1 MRIIEALYVL
11 MLLYHISGCTC
22 TCHINIEET
31 NVNDDQHQ
39 PHPEDE
45 NDNVYDSTTPQ
56 CAAEV
61 PEDSISDASYVTSLE
76 DITNQYDQDQSLG
89 SETTR
94 VQDQINADSQCGSE
108 VLDCSKQ
115 DKQSDDL
122 SSVGYM
128 KDEIS
133 NACDSNNNCLVQNE
147 MTINDDKMNDTC
159 APTGDPAVL
168 KSDESEANNVITL
181 TSKQDS
187 IGGRRIMKAVRRL
200 KPSQSPNSTLS
211 RVPGVLLGS
220 PSKTPGTLD
229 SQVSDDS
236 LPSSSVTGSEPH
248 SDDEDSTPE
257 EDNLFDDLYEAIKLL
272 QRAKKKPGLK
282 FADIE
287 YLHDQFAWGLHHRYQ
302 LLEIPMLPNTGRRV
316 TTWNRVD
323 IEVAYDSVIES
334 LSCHADD
341 TLLDSLEYIEDD
353 ILYMFRRNDPELVFI
368 SQFNFL
374 HYRLPSSIK
383 MRNLRASFPPGAPL
397 EITVLLYLRDINS
410 VRIHHWAKTN

>member
-1 MRIIEALYVL
+1 MEALYVL
-11 MLLYHISGCTC
+11 MLLYRISGCTC
-22 TCHINIEET
+22 TCHVNSEDT
-31 NVNDDQHQ
+31 KVNDRPQS
-39 PHPEDE
+39 HPEDE
-45 NDNVYDSTTPQ
+45 NDHVYNSITPQ
-56 CAAEV
+56 CASEF
-61 PEDSISDASYVTSLE
+61 PEEAISDASYVTSLE
-76 DITNQYDQDQSLG
+76 DITNQYDQDQSPG
-89 SETTR
+89 ADTTC
-94 VQDQINADSQCGSE
+94 VEDQINAGSQGGSGA
-108 VLDCSKQ
+108 LDCSKP

-122 SSVGYM
+122 SSAGYM

-147 MTINDDKMNDTC
+147 MTTNDDEMNDMC
-159 APTGDPAVL
+159 APTGDPTVL

-200 KPSQSPNSTLS
+200 KPSQSLNATAFEP
-211 RVPGVLLGS
+211 R
-220 PSKTPGTLD
+220 KTPGTLD

-236 LPSSSVTGSEPH
+236 LPPSSATGSEPH
-248 SDDEDSTPE
+248 SDDEDSTP

-397 EITVLLYLRDINS
+397 EITVLLYLKDINS